1 MNRKILIL
9 GSEGYLGCTLIPLL
23 IKKYKAK
30 NLLGIDN
37 CYFSKNNIYK
47 DFKII
52 KKCFKN

>member
-30 NLLGIDN
+30 NLLELITV
-37 CYFSKNNIYK
+37 ILV
-47 DFKII
+47 KII
-52 KKCFKN
+52 FIKTLKS